1 MASQRKP
8 DPVPY
13 LFLLVALGSLG
24 FEIWALIRGLALLL
38 TP

>member
-1 MASQRKP
+1 MARQRRY
-8 DPVPY
+8 DPIPY
-13 LFLLVALGSLG
+13 LFLIVALGSLG